1 MDFSETMDGRQIRG
15 TGYLL
20 LVISTSW
27 TMGCSAIWREVP
39 ASVSPASKVSLD
51 ASWFLENPSKEVV
64 TRFTDER
71 QDHIADVMSNRQ
83 KGVIGISLDEA
94 LHGRSEPS
102 AQVDASSE
110 DASSTASKAE
120 KVHSAT
126 EINALPPAEKS
137 GSGSLMLKVK
147 GGTKYVR

>member
-1 MDFSETMDGRQIRG
+1 MDGRQIRG
-15 TGYLL
+15 AGYLL
-20 LVISTSW
+20 LVVSCNWST
-27 TMGCSAIWREVP
+27 GCSAIWREVP

-51 ASWFLENPSKEVV
+51 ASWFLENPSEEVV

-83 KGVIGISLDEA
+83 KGVISISLDEA

-102 AQVDASSE
+102 VQADASSF

-120 KVHSAT
+120 KIHSAT
-126 EINALPPAEKS
+126 EINALPPAKNS
-137 GSGSLMLKVK
+137 GSGSLMLKLK